1 MKKLCFLF
9 CATLFSLSVWGQ
21 EISLN
26 LYGDPPEEP
35 GNPHRVPALLPSV
48 TYEDNEV
55 NVYAPYYIES
65 MEVIIYDASGEVIFT
80 YTSAMVS
87 GKNTLILPPTVSES
101 KFCIVLNFNGYHLLG
116 YF

>member
-1 MKKLCFLF
+1 MKKYLVSLF
-9 CATLFSLSVWGQ
+9 AAMFCITLAAIETPVDMQ
-21 EISLN
+21 
-26 LYGDPPEEP
+26 GDPEGHP
-35 GNPHRVPALLPSV
+35 GSPHRVPALLPSV

-55 NVYAPYYIES
+55 YVYAPYYIES

-80 YTSAMVS
+80 YTSAMIS
-87 GKNTLILPPTVSES
+87 GKNTIILPSTISES